1 MPEQILT
8 LESVRS
14 TLSTMANVLYD
25 QVKPVYNNP
34 SPESRNLVLTL
45 CELDKLVKFI
55 EDLEKLK

>member
-1 MPEQILT
+1 MPEQTLT

-34 SPESRNLVLTL
+34 SPEDRNLIAILR
-45 CELDKLVKFI
+45 ELDKLAQFI